1 MANINLYFRNMTN
14 AQSRALRARLAEIS
28 ASHGYIAMRGPTA
41 GDGNPA
47 SLMAAIANG
56 EMATVLLADDER
68 RRAVH
73 QLRRL
78 AEEWANSDDLL
89 EAETAEVFTII
100 ADCLSAAAERER
112 RQQKAWQH

>member
-1 MANINLYFRNMTN
+1 MPNINLYFRNMTN
-14 AQSRALRARLAEIS
+14 AQSRALRARLAEIA
-28 ASHGYIAMRGPTA
+28 ASHGYIATRGPTA

-56 EMATVLLADDER
+56 EVATVLLADDER
-68 RRAVH
+68 RRAIH

-78 AEEWANSDDLL
+78 AEEWASSDDLL
-89 EAETAEVFTII
+89 EAETAEVFAII